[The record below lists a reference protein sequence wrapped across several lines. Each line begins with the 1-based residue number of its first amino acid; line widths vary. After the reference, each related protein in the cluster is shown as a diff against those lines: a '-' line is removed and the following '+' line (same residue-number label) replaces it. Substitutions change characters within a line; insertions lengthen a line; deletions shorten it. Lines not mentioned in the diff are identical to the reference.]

1 MKINGKK
8 KTREKKYIYIYI
20 VIDRDKRISGIIY
33 MHIYISTSIVRYIPL
48 DVLSRSFGS
57 NTYNTKYQQ
66 LQRVN
71 VNVNVN
77 VK

>member
-8 KTREKKYIYIYI
+8 KSREKNVYIYII
-20 VIDRDKRISGIIY
+20 IDRDKRNSGIIY
-33 MHIYISTSIVRYIPL
+33 IPIYTNTSIVRYIPL

-71 VNVNVN
+71 VNSKIK